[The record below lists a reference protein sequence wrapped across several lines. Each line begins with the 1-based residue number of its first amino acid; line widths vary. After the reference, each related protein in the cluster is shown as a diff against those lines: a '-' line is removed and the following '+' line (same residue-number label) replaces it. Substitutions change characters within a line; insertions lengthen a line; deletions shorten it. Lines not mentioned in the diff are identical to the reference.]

1 MLTKNQRYTVT
12 IDGMTSEGMGV
23 ARIDGR
29 AVFVKNALRGEV
41 CEILILKVGKNGVW
55 AKCLNV
61 IEPAA
66 GRIEPDCEHFGKCGG
81 CDFRHMSY
89 ETELSE
95 KLQRV
100 NDAFARIGGLEL
112 RAGTI
117 LGAESTTDYRN
128 KAQYPVAGDPPQ
140 CGFYRAR
147 THDLIPARRCL
158 LQTEMSDDLAAEV
171 INWMQQYNIPAYDEA
186 THTGMVRHIYI
197 RTAFGTGQMMVCV
210 VAAADSLPHS
220 KDLVDMLKG
229 ICPDLTT
236 VVLAVNKKP
245 GNVILGDTFINLYGP
260 GYIEGIL
267 MELKFRLSPASFYQI
282 NRDQTHRLYSKAIEY
297 AALEDGD
304 TVLDLYCGIGTITLS
319 MAATA
324 GQVIGAEIV
333 PSAVENAKQN
343 AEANGIGNARFILA
357 DAGQAAKQLAAEGL
371 RPDVITLDPP
381 RKGLS
386 QDVIDAVSEM
396 SPKRVV
402 YVSCDPATLARDLK
416 LLQEKG
422 YAAVEATAV
431 DMFPR
436 CAHCES
442 VVKLIHSD
450 INP

>member
-1 MLTKNQRYTVT
+1 MLTKNQHYTVT

-29 AVFVKNALRGEV
+29 AVFVKNALRGEK

-61 IEPAA
+61 IEPAP
-66 GRIEPDCEHFGKCGG
+66 GRIEPDCQHFGKCGG

-89 ETELSE
+89 ETEREE
-95 KLQRV
+95 KLRRV
-100 NDAFARIGGLEL
+100 NDAFERIGGLEL
-112 RAGTI
+112 RAKEI
-117 LGAESTTDYRN
+117 LGGESTQSYRN

-158 LQTEMSDDLAAEV
+158 LQTKLSDDLAAEV
-171 INWMQQYNIPAYDEA
+171 IKWMGQYNIPAYDESA
-186 THTGMVRHIYI
+186 HSGMVRHIYI
-197 RTAFGTGQMMVCV
+197 RTAFGTGQIMVCV
-210 VAAADSLPHS
+210 VAAANSLPHS
-220 KDLVDMLKG
+220 NELVDMLKG
-229 ICPDLTT
+229 VCPDLTT

-245 GNVILGDTFINLYGP
+245 GNVILGDTFINLCGP
-260 GYIEGIL
+260 GYIEDIL
-267 MELKFRLSPASFYQI
+267 MGLRFRLSPASFYQI
-282 NRDQTHRLYSKAIEY
+282 NRDQTHRLYAKAIEY
-297 AALEDGD
+297 ADLHEGD

-319 MAATA
+319 MAAKA

-333 PSAVENAKQN
+333 PSAVENARQN
-343 AEANGIGNARFILA
+343 AEANGIENARFILA

-371 RPDVITLDPP
+371 RPNVITLDPP

-396 SPKRVV
+396 SPTRVV

-416 LLQEKG
+416 LLSEKG
-422 YAAVEATAV
+422 YVATEATAV
-431 DMFPR
+431 S
-436 CAHCES
+436 E
-442 VVKLIHSD
+442 
-450 INP
+450 

>member
-29 AVFVKNALRGEV
+29 AVFVKNALRGEK

-55 AKCLNV
+55 AKCLSV
-61 IEPAA
+61 IEPAG
-66 GRIEPDCEHFGKCGG
+66 GRIAPDCEHFGKCGG

-89 ETELSE
+89 ETELAE
-95 KLQRV
+95 KLRRV

-112 RAGTI
+112 RAKEI
-117 LGAESTTDYRN
+117 LGAENTLCYRN

-158 LQTEMSDDLAAEV
+158 LQTEMSDDLADTV
-171 INWMQQYNIPAYDEA
+171 IRWMRQYGVPSYDEA
-186 THTGMVRHIYI
+186 THTGVVRHIYV
-197 RTAFGTGQMMVCV
+197 RTAFGTGQIMVCV

-220 KDLVDMLKG
+220 SELVAMLKEVCG
-229 ICPDLTT
+229 ELTT

-245 GNVILGDTFINLYGP
+245 GNVILGDTFKNLYGP
-260 GYIEGIL
+260 GYIEDIL
-267 MELKFRLSPASFYQI
+267 MGLRFRLSPASFYQI
-282 NRDQTHRLYSKAIEY
+282 NRDQTHRLYAKAIEY
-297 AALEDGD
+297 AAPEDGD

-319 MAATA
+319 MAAKA

-333 PSAVENAKQN
+333 PSAVENARQN
-343 AEANGIGNARFILA
+343 AEANSIENARFILA

-416 LLQEKG
+416 LLAEKG

-436 CAHCES
+436 CAHVETVCLLS
-442 VVKLIHSD
+442 RKAQ
-450 INP
+450 